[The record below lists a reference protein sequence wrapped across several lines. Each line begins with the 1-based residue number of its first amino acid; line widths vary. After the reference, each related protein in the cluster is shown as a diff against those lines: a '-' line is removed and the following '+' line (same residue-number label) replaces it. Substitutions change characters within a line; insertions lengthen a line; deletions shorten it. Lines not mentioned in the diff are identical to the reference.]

1 MQFNQIWNGS
11 HNEKYYNHV
20 NYMYFQNS
28 LICLAITEK
37 HANKIFTDVL
47 HVNTSMD
54 LFLS

>member
-54 LFLS
+54 SFLS